1 MRTSA
6 KLRRATD
13 AALAGGNYRD
23 FHEIVFGRAV
33 GGGAAAGAYGDT
45 ASLCRVDGVLP
56 DRGAPSTSDVR
67 EVNDVEAFA
76 IDRVSAGFGFNTRGS
91 RVRGE
96 RGTA

>member
-13 AALAGGNYRD
+13 AALAGGNYGD
-23 FHEIVFGRAV
+23 FHEIVFGHAV
-33 GGGAAAGAYGDT
+33 GGGAAAGTYGDT
-45 ASLCRVDGVLP
+45 ASLCRDDGVLP